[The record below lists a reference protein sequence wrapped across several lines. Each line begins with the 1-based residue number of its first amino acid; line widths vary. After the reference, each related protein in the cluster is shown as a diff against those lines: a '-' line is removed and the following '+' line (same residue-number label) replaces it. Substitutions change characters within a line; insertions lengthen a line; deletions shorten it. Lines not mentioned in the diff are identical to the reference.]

1 MSFPLSTV
9 FPVAVANRAENEE
22 EKGNNEDTDY
32 RVRLMVN
39 IGWVSYIRAIL
50 IIVVVSSSSIIDMDN
65 DPTTIVGV
73 TISSL
78 NKWTIVS
85 IVIA

>member
-1 MSFPLSTV
+1 
-9 FPVAVANRAENEE
+9 
-22 EKGNNEDTDY
+22 
-32 RVRLMVN
+32 MVN
-39 IGWVSYIRAIL
+39 IGWVSYIHAIL
-50 IIVVVSSSSIIDMDN
+50 LIVVVSSSSIIDMDN
-65 DPTTIVGV
+65 DPTTIVSV